1 VGYGAH
7 AADEEAAAACVDF
20 SIERFGSADIL
31 VNNAGTNPAF
41 GPVVGQARA
50 RFTKTIEVNLWAPIL
65 WTQLTWRAWMAEHG
79 GRVTASDRASWIT
92 GGTLVMDGGQ
102 ILVTAT
108 ADGAS
113 ERVAGW
119 LG

>member
-1 VGYGAH
+1 MGRIGEPADVGS
-7 AADEEAAAACVDF
+7 V
-20 SIERFGSADIL
+20 
-31 VNNAGTNPAF
+31 VAF
-41 GPVVGQARA
+41 
-50 RFTKTIEVNLWAPIL
+50 L
-65 WTQLTWRAWMAEHG
+65 
-79 GRVTASDRASWIT
+79 ASDRASWIT
-92 GGTLVMDGGQ
+92 GETLVMDGGQ

>member
-1 VGYGAH
+1 VGCGTYCTLTRVATATPLGRIGEP
-7 AADEEAAAACVDF
+7 ADV
-20 SIERFGSADIL
+20 GS
-31 VNNAGTNPAF
+31 
-41 GPVVGQARA
+41 VVS
-50 RFTKTIEVNLWAPIL
+50 FL
-65 WTQLTWRAWMAEHG
+65 
-79 GRVTASDRASWIT
+79 ASDRASWIT
-92 GGTLVMDGGQ
+92 GETLVMDGGQ